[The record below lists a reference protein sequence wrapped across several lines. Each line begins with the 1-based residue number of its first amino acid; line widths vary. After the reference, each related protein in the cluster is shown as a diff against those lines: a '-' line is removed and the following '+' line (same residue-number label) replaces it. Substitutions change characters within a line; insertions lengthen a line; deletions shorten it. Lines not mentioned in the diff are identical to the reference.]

1 VAKFFR
7 KIDVSRFCISKQNFF
22 ETRRIFRSAEPNK
35 SAALSFVVEAFAAN
49 AATTSLPSRSPEKQ
63 SIQQQQDHCADD
75 RHNPAG
81 DIITARKDATDPR
94 ANQGAGDPEQN
105 RDDATTGI
113 FSRHQQLCDRTDNK
127 TNEYGPND

>member
-1 VAKFFR
+1 MWRKFA
-7 KIDVSRFCISKQNFF
+7 
-22 ETRRIFRSAEPNK
+22 TRAWLLNK
-35 SAALSFVVEAFAAN
+35 LRLFGDFKEG
-49 AATTSLPSRSPEKQ
+49 RSPDRRTRDRRSLLRAAFGKQ
-63 SIQQQQDHCADD
+63 SIEQQQDHGADD

-94 ANQGAGDPEQN
+94 ANQRAGDAEQN

-127 TNEYGPND
+127 TNEDGPND